1 MSTRGTEKE
10 DLESLQKNQKKIGKA
25 ASDRDDFR
33 SEELLETNRFL
44 NPIRLWQNYLIDWI
58 ETSREYYEYAIKAN
72 EQWLKVSWNVWLTPT
87 GIKRKETIK
96 IE

>member
-1 MSTRGTEKE
+1 MSIRGTEKE
-10 DLESLQKNQKKIGKA
+10 DLESVQKNQKKLQTGKT
-25 ASDRDDFR
+25 SDPA
-33 SEELLETNRFL
+33 EELLETNRFL
-44 NPIRLWQNYLIDWI
+44 NPIRLWQNYLINWI

-72 EQWLKVSWNVWLTPT
+72 EQWLKVSWNLWPTPT